1 MKTYHVSAALG
12 ILCLV
17 AAFFTKIQEQV
28 GGFMVAGLLMFALA
42 FVFYITRR

>member
-12 ILCLV
+12 IFCLV
-17 AAFFTKIQEQV
+17 AAYFTKVQEQV

-42 FVFYITRR
+42 FVLKITSR